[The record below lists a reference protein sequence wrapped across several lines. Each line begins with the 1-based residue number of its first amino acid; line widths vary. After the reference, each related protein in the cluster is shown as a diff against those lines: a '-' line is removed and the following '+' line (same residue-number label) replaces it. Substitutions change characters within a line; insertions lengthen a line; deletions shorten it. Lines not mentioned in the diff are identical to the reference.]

1 MDNSKISAR
10 EKFSYGLAS
19 GGGNIISQ
27 VLGTFL
33 TAYLTDSV
41 GIAAAAVGTML
52 LLVRILDAASDI
64 LMGSIVDRTNTR
76 WGKARP
82 WLLISAPL
90 ILVALVLMFNV
101 PESFSGTAKLVYT
114 YLAYIFLNCV
124 CYTMLMV
131 AHTALMPRMTLDGQE
146 RQKMASINQIV
157 NQVCGLTVTTFMAG
171 LVVKYGWRTTT
182 IIYGIATAVL
192 ILIGFF
198 GTKERLG
205 EVDGV
210 QKKKESVPLK
220 VALPAIGKNK
230 YFFLLMAFFTLL
242 YIMATGAGSVT
253 YYYCNIILEDVGLI
267 SIISGCSIVTL
278 LIINFFVPSLTKR
291 FGRRKCMIAGTLGCA
306 VGYSLIGMGGTT
318 LPLVVA
324 GVAVKGMSLGILF
337 STGYAMTADVVDYGD
352 WKTGVRSEGLLVSC
366 VSFGTK
372 VGTGLG
378 PAIAAWLLAMAGYD
392 GMAKVQTETAKFMI
406 RFSFGWFGL
415 ILALM
420 IVVVVF
426 FMNIEKDAP
435 QMREDLEKRR
445 QG

>member
-1 MDNSKISAR
+1 MENSKISAR

-64 LMGSIVDRTNTR
+64 LMGSIVDRTHTR

-131 AHTALMPRMTLDGQE
+131 SHTALMPRMTLDGQE

-205 EVDGV
+205 EIDGV

-220 VALPAIGKNK
+220 EALPAIGKNK

-253 YYYCNIILEDVGLI
+253 YYYCNIILGDVGLI

-278 LIINFFVPSLTKR
+278 LIINIFVPSLTKR